1 MYYYKSKKLSV
12 NKRSSR
18 KVKETDF
25 DRQLRLAI
33 EQSKKEAKENEMK
46 RQIEIPDSGK
56 VDIPEKVITI
66 DMSESPGVKTVADS
80 KVMSSEKKPKQAR
93 KKLAAINL
101 DTTGRMVSFF
111 YS

>member
-1 MYYYKSKKLSV
+1 MFSV

-33 EQSKKEAKENEMK
+33 EQSKKEAKENEIQ
-46 RQIEIPDSGK
+46 RQIKPDSVK
-56 VDIPEKVITI
+56 MDIPEKVITI

-80 KVMSSEKKPKQAR
+80 KVISSEKKPKQAR
-93 KKLAAINL
+93 KKLADINL
-101 DTTGRMVSFF
+101 DTTGRTVSFVYF
-111 YS
+111 LFC